1 MISKKRIIQS
11 TVVFTGLVLASFIIG
26 FSARAVSDL
35 FAQNL
40 MVTFGGALFSAALTF
55 FLLQMSKFSKD

>member
-1 MISKKRIIQS
+1 MISKKSMFRSKAIF
-11 TVVFTGLVLASFIIG
+11 VGLVVASLIIG

-40 MVTFGGALFSAALTF
+40 MVTFSGAVFSAALTF
-55 FLLQMSKFSKD
+55 FLLQMSKLSKD